1 MSNEQALGH
10 TPGPGGG
17 LAILG
22 KPRQLLAWGQA
33 GQGPPLGREA
43 REPLRLEAA
52 WLGAALHRQGEWG
65 KKKKTYEKKGL
76 SCFLQMNGAAE
87 LHGLSSGL
95 GTAPSWAF

>member
-17 LAILG
+17 LATLG
-22 KPRQLLAWGQA
+22 KPRPLLARGQA

-43 REPLRLEAA
+43 REPLRLAAA

-65 KKKKTYEKKGL
+65 GGGEHMKRKGFPA
-76 SCFLQMNGAAE
+76 SFK
-87 LHGLSSGL
+87 
-95 GTAPSWAF
+95 

>member
-43 REPLRLEAA
+43 REPLRLAAA
-52 WLGAALHRQGEWG
+52 WLGAALHRHHALIRWLI
-65 KKKKTYEKKGL
+65 THV
-76 SCFLQMNGAAE
+76 SRD
-87 LHGLSSGL
+87 
-95 GTAPSWAF
+95 

>member
-43 REPLRLEAA
+43 REPLRLAAA

-65 KKKKTYEKKGL
+65 KKKKHMKRKGFPA
-76 SCFLQMNGAAE
+76 SFK
-87 LHGLSSGL
+87 
-95 GTAPSWAF
+95 